1 MELDYIKLGKRIRA
15 IRMAKGLTQEK
26 LAEKSDLS
34 ANHISHIERANT
46 MVGLPT
52 LVQIAVCDDEEEF
65 CQKIKNSLE
74 KTVSNDDEIKYFNN
88 GIELLNHMRKD
99 NFDIVYLDIE
109 MPSMNGIETAEQLLQ
124 INRGILIIFVSSYSC
139 YISKAFK
146 LDAFQFLIK
155 EFADENEIISEYSR
169 AKEKFRIEHYLY
181 SIKKKEETINTIAY
195 IESKNR
201 HLYAVTIDGQE
212 HEFRSKMNDEEKKL
226 KAFNFVRI
234 YESVLVN
241 MIYIRRIDSSSLT
254 LKYHIGK
261 QLPISRRYK
270 ESLMNKYNL
279 YISGH
284 SI

>member
-1 MELDYIKLGKRIRA
+1 MK
-15 IRMAKGLTQEK
+15 
-26 LAEKSDLS
+26 
-34 ANHISHIERANT
+34 
-46 MVGLPT
+46 
-52 LVQIAVCDDEEEF
+52 IAVCDDEEEF

-169 AKEKFRIEHYLY
+169 AKE
-181 SIKKKEETINTIAY
+181 
-195 IESKNR
+195 
-201 HLYAVTIDGQE
+201 
-212 HEFRSKMNDEEKKL
+212 
-226 KAFNFVRI
+226 NFV
-234 YESVLVN
+234 L
-241 MIYIRRIDSSSLT
+241 
-254 LKYHIGK
+254 
-261 QLPISRRYK
+261 
-270 ESLMNKYNL
+270 
-279 YISGH
+279 
-284 SI
+284 SIICIQ

>member
-1 MELDYIKLGKRIRA
+1 MK
-15 IRMAKGLTQEK
+15 
-26 LAEKSDLS
+26 
-34 ANHISHIERANT
+34 
-46 MVGLPT
+46 
-52 LVQIAVCDDEEEF
+52 IAVCDDEEEF

-139 YISKAFK
+139 YISRAFK

-169 AKEKFRIEHYLY
+169 AKEKYRIEHYLY
-181 SIKKKEETINTIAY
+181 SIKKKEETIKIEINTIAY

-234 YESVLVN
+234 HESVLVN

-254 LKYHIGK
+254 HKYHNGK